1 MRLNYTSLVKPDGD
15 AGFSTILKKLLQS
28 VCVSREIEDARKA
41 QQNAKVRPRTKRRQY
56 KEQVDAAVA
65 ATAAQTVDATTPAT
79 HLTKMCQTE
88 PYKCHRCQV
97 RAARMF
103 QDQMVQCE
111 IKKYVDASTQT
122 AAEESTPVKSKS
134 LSHMTPAE
142 ILAEVEKNKE
152 TGLRI
157 PKVEPRSDE
166 SEEEETPDAAGILQN
181 SERSVEL
188 DHGDKDFLDPRA
200 AGDEKYTVWNRGA
213 FSPRSGRRGGG
224 STFRGSRGFKS
235 SRGRKPFYKDDFDIF
250 TPNFD
255 DDEEYVF
262 NRSVPPD
269 QQFRSFDDNYYNQ
282 SGPSNQRPFF
292 EPPDHIKRKFNR
304 RFL

>member
-28 VCVSREIEDARKA
+28 VCVSRAVEDARKA
-41 QQNAKVRPRTKRRQY
+41 QQALKVRPRTKRRQY
-56 KEQVDAAVA
+56 KQQTAAV
-65 ATAAQTVDATTPAT
+65 AQTVDATTPAT
-79 HLTKMCQTE
+79 HLTKMCQTD

-111 IKKYVDASTQT
+111 IKKYVNASTQT
-122 AAEESTPVKSKS
+122 AAEDSTPLKSKP

-166 SEEEETPDAAGILQN
+166 SEEEETPDAAGILLN
-181 SERSVEL
+181 TERSVEL
-188 DHGDKDFLDPRA
+188 DHGDKDFSGPEQKPRP
-200 AGDEKYTVWNRGA
+200 AGDEKYTVWNRGG
-213 FSPRSGRRGGG
+213 FSPRDGGRG
-224 STFRGSRGFKS
+224 RGSRGFKS
-235 SRGRKPFYKDDFDIF
+235 PRGRKPFYKDDFDVSAA
-250 TPNFD
+250 NFD

-262 NRSVPPD
+262 NRSIPPD

-292 EPPDHIKRKFNR
+292 EPPDNVKRKFNR